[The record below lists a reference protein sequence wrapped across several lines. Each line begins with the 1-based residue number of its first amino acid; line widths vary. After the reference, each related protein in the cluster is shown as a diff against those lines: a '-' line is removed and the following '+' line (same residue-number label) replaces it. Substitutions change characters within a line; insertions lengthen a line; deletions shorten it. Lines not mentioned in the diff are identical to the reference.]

1 MNMHV
6 PVNARLVRAGRL
18 ATDVDPSMN
27 AIDLAIER
35 SSVGVQR
42 LGVAAPAIDKLVG
55 AGRVPLII
63 AHAINISPRENPRPA
78 ERGEGGAKRRV
89 RGANTAPKTLF

>member
-18 ATDVDPSMN
+18 AADIDPSMN

-35 SSVGVQR
+35 SSVGV
-42 LGVAAPAIDKLVG
+42 
-55 AGRVPLII
+55 
-63 AHAINISPRENPRPA
+63 
-78 ERGEGGAKRRV
+78 
-89 RGANTAPKTLF
+89 

>member
-18 ATDVDPSMN
+18 AADIDPSMN

-42 LGVAAPAIDKLVG
+42 LGMAAPTVHKLVR
-55 AGRVPLII
+55 AGRDPLIVE
-63 AHAINISPRENPRPA
+63 HAINITREPSPREAPL
-78 ERGEGGAKRRV
+78 ECGAL
-89 RGANTAPKTLF
+89 APP